1 MNLIIDE
8 GNTNA
13 KVSIYSDGI
22 EYFSWSGGNID
33 IGLLGKLIAEYHVKA
48 SIYCSTR
55 IPDKSVCEFLGS
67 RTRFVLF
74 DTETKV
80 PLVNKYKTPET
91 LGRDRLAAC
100 AGANFLKPNEDLLII
115 DIGTAITY
123 DFVSGGVYLG
133 GNIAPGMQMRLDA
146 LHHFTARLPQV
157 DINAEYREF
166 GDTTETAMYSGCKS
180 GIIYEIE
187 GYYRRQMLKYPK
199 VSVFLT
205 GGGAKYFVD
214 QINFEIFAKS
224 NLVQV
229 GLEQIL
235 MYQC

>member
-13 KVSIYSDGI
+13 KVSVYTIGV
-22 EYFSWSGGNID
+22 ELFSWSGKDID
-33 IGLLGKLIAEYHVKA
+33 ISLLSSLISDYNVKA
-48 SIYCSTR
+48 AIYCSTR
-55 IPDKSVCEFLGS
+55 IPDKSVCNFLKEN
-67 RTRFVLF
+67 TRFVLF
-74 DTETKV
+74 DSDTKV
-80 PLVNKYKTPET
+80 PLINKYKSPQT

-100 AGANFLKPNEDLLII
+100 VGANFLKPNGDILVI

-123 DFVSGGVYLG
+123 DFVSKGAYLG

-157 DINAEYREF
+157 DINNVYQEM
-166 GDTTETAMYSGCKS
+166 GDTTETAIYSGCKS

-205 GGGAKYFVD
+205 GGGAKYFVN

-224 NLVQV
+224 NLIQI

>member
-13 KVSIYSDGI
+13 KVSIYNKGI
-22 EYFSWSGGNID
+22 EYFSWSGKNID
-33 IGLLGKLIAEYHVKA
+33 IDLLGKLIADYRVDA
-48 SIYCSTR
+48 SIYSSTR
-55 IPDKSVCEFLGS
+55 IPDKSVCMFLKS

-74 DTETKV
+74 DSETKV
-80 PLVNKYKTPET
+80 PLINRYQTPKT

-100 AGANFLKPNEDLLII
+100 VGANTLMPNEDLLII

-123 DFVSGGVYLG
+123 DFVSNGAYLG

-157 DINAEYREF
+157 DIDCEF
-166 GDTTETAMYSGCKS
+166 KEIGDTTETAIYSGCKS

-224 NLVQV
+224 NLIQI